1 MVNDKTLTVVAEVL
15 DENGHVDWKLC
26 GGFGSVSAVRADNLA
41 PVPISTIAFDSHA
54 GVLPADSMRFYNG
67 IGSVSLVLDNAAAEP
82 AGEIIISVVYAG
94 LTGSR
99 RVTVLSNPP
108 LRNLSGPLTGADLS
122 WSPNDG
128 VIHLTGE
135 CSVAAGLTLQI
146 AAGTLIMVDAGPQ
159 DAGIRVDVA
168 GGFEAIGDSDQP
180 IFFFP
185 TAGAPALHLEE
196 LCTDPVSNPYAW
208 RGVLHTGS
216 APANYNYVFITGAGN
231 GALTGHTRPPVI
243 KIEGSGPATFKRC
256 VFADNNGKAI
266 NGVGSGYYQLLDSLV
281 TRCGH
286 GTEWSGNGDYTL
298 LVEGS
303 WYTGIGHGPEP
314 CDRDGD
320 CINIRG
326 TDPNNGGPKVVR
338 GSIMVDGNDDGIDQ
352 AATDFTVEN
361 CIIGYLRDTA
371 IILDSL
377 LIGGSVT
384 VNNVLTFGSGKFGI
398 AGRNQPVYAT
408 NCTFGDGSRTE
419 PIHDCTSSV
428 FSRCIL
434 EYAYFTTCC
443 GTVEY
448 CSVLPVSDYSCG
460 VGNGPFNP
468 LFAAP
473 WPGGCDYTL
482 LPGSP
487 AATAGPGGTP
497 IGWQGFLPPRRG
509 AKLLGTVS
517 NTEVPP
523 GGGLTLELF
532 VEDAT
537 EVSSYSTQ
545 IEIVRLSGTGSLDL
559 ACPACI
565 TIDQVRPD
573 RLFVG
578 PLDVNT
584 VVPAELR
591 ATASLAAGSA
601 STGAAPRYLA
611 TYELTLSGDADA
623 GSVFQ
628 ISVGGFGASTL
639 SDEAGAPIAFIA
651 DGPLTV
657 TAAIC
662 PISLAGT
669 DQHFCTA
676 PLSVALSGDV
686 DNATGSLWTTSGD
699 GFFADDSAAATV
711 YTLGTADQAGGSVVL
726 TLTASPGFSCT
737 TSAAD
742 SLTID
747 WTGIGDGDMDANSL
761 VDGQD
766 IQLFANA
773 IGVMPVNCHA
783 DLTGDN
789 TVNADDVVEF
799 VSLLLGN

>member
-1 MVNDKTLTVVAEVL
+1 MVNDKSLTVVAELL
-15 DENGHVDWKLC
+15 DENGYINWKSC
-26 GGFGSVSAVRADNLA
+26 GGYGSVSAVRADDLT
-41 PVPISTIAFDSHA
+41 PVPISTIAFDSH
-54 GVLPADSMRFYNG
+54 GGPPPADSMRFYNG
-67 IGSVSLVLDNAAAEP
+67 VGSVSLVLDNAGAEP
-82 AGEIIISVVYAG
+82 AGEIIVSVSFES

-99 RVTVLSNPP
+99 RVTVLSNPL
-108 LRNLSGPLTGADLS
+108 LRNLSGQLTGADLV
-122 WSPNDG
+122 WGPADG

-135 CSVAAGLTLQI
+135 CSVAAGQTLQI

-159 DAGIRVDVA
+159 DAGTRVNIA
-168 GGFEAIGDSDQP
+168 GGFEATGDSDRP

-256 VFADNNGKAI
+256 FFADNNGKAI
-266 NGVGSGYYQLLDSLV
+266 NGVGSGYYKLLDSLV

-303 WYTGIGHGPEP
+303 WYTGIGHAPEP
-314 CDRDGD
+314 CGRDGD
-320 CINIRG
+320 CMNIRG

-338 GSIMVDGNDDGIDQ
+338 GCIMVDGNDDGVDQ

-419 PIHDCTSSV
+419 PIHDCTSSI

-460 VGNGPFNP
+460 VGNGPFSP
-468 LFAAP
+468 TFVAP

-482 LPGSP
+482 QPGSP
-487 AATAGPGGTP
+487 ALTAGPGGTP
-497 IGWQGFLPPRRG
+497 IGWQGFAPPRRG
-509 AKLLGTVS
+509 AKLFGVVS
-517 NTEVPP
+517 ETEVPP
-523 GGGLTLELF
+523 AGVFSIDVF

-537 EVSSYSTQ
+537 EVAGFSTQ
-545 IEIVRLSGTGSLDL
+545 IETQRLSGTGSLDL
-559 ACPACI
+559 ACPTCI
-565 TIDQVRPD
+565 TIDHIRPD
-573 RLFVG
+573 RLFLGVIG
-578 PLDVNT
+578 SEST
-584 VVPAELR
+584 VPADLR
-591 ATASLAAGSA
+591 ATSELADGSA
-601 STGAAPRYLA
+601 STGPSPRYLA
-611 TYELTLSGDADA
+611 TYQLAISPDATV

-628 ISVGGFGASTL
+628 ISIRGFGSSSL

-651 DGPLTV
+651 DDALTV

-662 PISLAGT
+662 PSASAGI
-669 DQHFCTA
+669 DQHYCTA
-676 PLSVALSGDV
+676 PASVAVAGDV
-686 DNATGSLWTTSGD
+686 ADATGSLWTTSGD
-699 GFFADDSAAATV
+699 GSFADDSAAATT
-711 YTLGTADQAGGSVVL
+711 YALGPTDLTGDSVVL

-737 TSAAD
+737 TGAAD

-747 WTGIGDGDMDANSL
+747 WIGIGDGDMDANSL
-761 VDGQD
+761 IDGQD
-766 IQLFANA
+766 IQLFAAA
-773 IGVMPVNCHA
+773 IGAIPVNCHA

-789 TVNADDVVEF
+789 TVDAADVVVF
-799 VSLLLGN
+799 VSHLLGE